1 MFVQSFFYKLALRIY
16 SEIYLISSIGYIY
29 ICRGKISN
37 GKEIV
42 YKMFEEDQGFLLEIH
57 RRNPYKWNF
66 LNIKDS
72 LRSSSFFL
80 KRKVNLWENHPVT
93 SRAKSYYIFIL
104 SFLFDSHNSSIE
116 AGITVNS
123 FSIHFRNHSSIIN
136 SSSRNIPSHTFYPPI
151 SSFHP
156 IRKLLTRTF
165 HQSFKNLISFLN
177 QFHLSILFSNSF
189 ASQIIRSI

>member
-1 MFVQSFFYKLALRIY
+1 
-16 SEIYLISSIGYIY
+16 
-29 ICRGKISN
+29 
-37 GKEIV
+37 
-42 YKMFEEDQGFLLEIH
+42 MFEEDQGFLLEIH

-72 LRSSSFFL
+72 LTSSSFFL

-93 SRAKSYYIFIL
+93 FRAKSYSNSFKNFKRIFIL